1 MTRAR
6 LAVLTCFLLLPCS
19 LHAQFPSS
27 LTPQQR
33 PPASTNPTARVR
45 GWYRQFFNR
54 EMDRGALRWINDL
67 QRGVD
72 PNQVLAQILSSDE
85 YYQLA
90 GSTPEGFVR
99 QLFDDLRG
107 REPTRDELRD
117 WTRRLQT
124 LKREQV
130 ALALIREGPG
140 PQPPTPPA
148 DADYFAELED
158 AIRRV
163 GDKLE
168 DLSDDI
174 VDELEGKRE
183 RELVRRT
190 EAVTDELRAFQRVA
204 RPGMPRDRMERAFD
218 KFDRSLDE
226 LLEAV
231 RRAAGGRGTLRR
243 SADHVAQADQRLH
256 LAFFANQQP
265 PDRPNPSLLRET
277 EALLAQGKQLQ
288 KTAVFVLADLPAGN
302 AIRRNLNQ
310 FVERAERFRGSVKD
324 GADIQRL
331 RRDFAATV
339 DPWSAAVRGIN
350 DLPPAGGYYLLRVQ
364 AQRVE
369 QVGVWL
375 QRQLQAKLD
384 IPFITMPTPPGKR

>member
-1 MTRAR
+1 VTPSPFLNHSTAAEFARILGAPPGILASSGTISSIRNWPSTPRHGCRLQSSQETPSLAAITPGVDAMTRAR

-67 QRGVD
+67 QRGLD

-204 RPGMPRDRMERAFD
+204 RPG
-218 KFDRSLDE
+218 
-226 LLEAV
+226 
-231 RRAAGGRGTLRR
+231 
-243 SADHVAQADQRLH
+243 
-256 LAFFANQQP
+256 
-265 PDRPNPSLLRET
+265 
-277 EALLAQGKQLQ
+277 
-288 KTAVFVLADLPAGN
+288 
-302 AIRRNLNQ
+302 
-310 FVERAERFRGSVKD
+310 
-324 GADIQRL
+324 
-331 RRDFAATV
+331 
-339 DPWSAAVRGIN
+339 
-350 DLPPAGGYYLLRVQ
+350 
-364 AQRVE
+364 
-369 QVGVWL
+369 
-375 QRQLQAKLD
+375 
-384 IPFITMPTPPGKR
+384 